1 MDFMPA
7 TAYSYVRFSTPQQL
21 KGDSLRRQLEASA
34 RYVSENGLV
43 LDETLNL
50 PDLGISAYRGKNV
63 ERGALGAFIKAI
75 EAGRVQVGSYLI
87 VESLD
92 RLSRTE
98 VIDALEP
105 FLKIIRAGINIVTL
119 VDDHV
124 YSKDSIRANFT
135 ELIISISVMSR
146 AHEESKVKSFRRKE
160 RWKNAKEQA
169 RETGKK
175 ITRKIPFWLSLP
187 DRNGDFV
194 VKKQESSLVR
204 RIFELS
210 SNGFGYWKICQDLN
224 QKGIASPGSSTS
236 WGTSTVGAL
245 IRGKTVLGHLEMK
258 DGTIENYYPA
268 IISQELWASAQPTP
282 VAKRRS
288 NAHKSN
294 VFTGLLYC
302 GDCGGR
308 MQVDSSPDREGEMQS
323 RIVCQRARRGQGCK
337 ITVWRMN
344 EFEYAF
350 LKFVHEID
358 VGALVGKQPIDPAL
372 SLRIDALSN
381 QIEDIESK
389 VENLLRAI
397 EVGESTSMVA
407 RIQEY
412 ESTLSALKKERALKV
427 FELQQ
432 RLNADAKIKTSMQ
445 SVSAFYIRLSVAVSD
460 EKYVELRYSLAT
472 AISSVVERIDV
483 YPRPLILSDSDIELE
498 SRKFLVTFRNG
509 ASRYVVP
516 EEEFNMALT
525 AKN

>member
-1 MDFMPA
+1 MPA
-7 TAYSYVRFSTPQQL
+7 IAYSYIRFSTTQQL
-21 KGDSLRRQLEASA
+21 KGDSLRRQLEASE
-34 RYVSENGLV
+34 RYVAEHGLV

-50 PDLGISAYRGKNV
+50 RDLATSAFRGKNV
-63 ERGALGAFIKAI
+63 ERGKLGAFIEAI
-75 EAGRVQVGSYLI
+75 EAGKVKVGSYLI

-98 VIDALEP
+98 VINALEI

-119 VDDHV
+119 TDDHV
-124 YSKDSIRANFT
+124 YSKESISANFT

-146 AHEESKVKSFRRKE
+146 AHEESKVKSYRRKE
-160 RWKNAKEQA
+160 RWKRAKEQA

-187 DRNGDFV
+187 DRDGEFI
-194 VKKQESSLVR
+194 VKKPESLLVK

-210 SNGFGYWKICQDLN
+210 ANGFGYWKTCQYLN
-224 QKGIASPGSSTS
+224 QKGIAPPGTSTS

-245 IRGKTVLGHLEMK
+245 IRGKSVLGHLEMK
-258 DGTIENYYPA
+258 DGTIEHYYPA
-268 IISQELWASAQPTP
+268 IIDQDLWKSAQPTP
-282 VAKRRS
+282 IPKRRS
-288 NAHKSN
+288 NAQKAN

-302 GDCGGR
+302 SDCGGR
-308 MQVDSSPDREGEMQS
+308 MQVDSSPNREGEIKS

-337 ITVWRMN
+337 ITVWRMH
-344 EFEYAF
+344 EFEHAF

-358 VGALVGKQPIDPAL
+358 VASLIGKRPVDP
-372 SLRIDALSN
+372 SLRLHIDVISN

-389 VENLLRAI
+389 IENLLRAI
-397 EVGESTSMVA
+397 ELGGAATLVK

-412 ESTLSALKKERALKV
+412 ESTLATLKHDRNLKV

-432 RLNADAKIKTSMQ
+432 RLNADEKIRASVQ
-445 SVSAFYIRLSVAVSD
+445 SVNEFYIRLNVAVSD
-460 EKYVELRYSLAT
+460 EEYVELRYSLAA
-472 AISSVVERIDV
+472 AISSAIERIDV
-483 YPRPLILSDSDIELE
+483 YPRPLMLDDSDIELE
-498 SRKFLVTFRNG
+498 SRKFIVSFRNG

-516 EEEFNMALT
+516 EEEFNMPIR